1 MRATLL
7 VLLFSSPLALNADV
21 INAGIIGLTGGG
33 SFEWNSFIPGSLIS
47 FTASGTNG
55 LHTLSMNISV
65 DPVAYFPSFVGLPG
79 VLVGPD
85 ELVPTGPAAGACY
98 WTGTVTIDSYSNT
111 SGGTQCVTADWSI
124 GGGVGTVDIYQL
136 VFTGGG
142 GTFFGLDQQLIATA
156 TVYSNIVYGPETDT
170 YTNGFAFDRKASFAL
185 VTPEPAVGVLVG
197 FGLTL
202 LFAFHR
208 RRGEV

>member
-1 MRATLL
+1 MRAALL

-136 VFTGGG
+136 VFTGVEVLSLGW
-142 GTFFGLDQQLIATA
+142 TSSSSPLPRCTAILCMGLR
-156 TVYSNIVYGPETDT
+156 P
-170 YTNGFAFDRKASFAL
+170 
-185 VTPEPAVGVLVG
+185 TPTPMGSPSIEKR
-197 FGLTL
+197 L
-202 LFAFHR
+202 LR
-208 RRGEV
+208 W